1 MGEIISYVM
10 ENYTQILSAAG
21 GIIGGFAVIASM
33 TPNISDDRLVQIIL
47 DCVNFLGANFGKAK
61 NDGKG

>member
-33 TPNISDDRLVQIIL
+33 TPTIE
-47 DCVNFLGANFGKAK
+47 
-61 NDGKG
+61 